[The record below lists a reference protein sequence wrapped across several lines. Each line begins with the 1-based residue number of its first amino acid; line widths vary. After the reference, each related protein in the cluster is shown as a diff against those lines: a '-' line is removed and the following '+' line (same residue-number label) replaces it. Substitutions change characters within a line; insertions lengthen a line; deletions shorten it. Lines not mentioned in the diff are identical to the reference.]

1 MDSKVKLFQALAGF
15 QQEVP
20 AIHEATKGY
29 GYTYANLTQ
38 ILTTINPLLKKHGL
52 GFTQLLNGNS
62 INTIIFHCES
72 GATIESTVE
81 LPSDVVLKGM
91 NKFQVTGSAITYYR
105 RYSLSSILGLVTD
118 VDADGAGEQLPKAP
132 KKTATPE
139 ATPQATPQVTKK
151 WITPEMYEKAKKFA
165 AEDLKKLLLH
175 SVKYKLRPEQKTELE
190 RIFNEKNK

>member
-1 MDSKVKLFQALAGF
+1 MDSKVKLFQALANF

-38 ILTTINPLLKKHGL
+38 ILNTINPLLKKHGL

-132 KKTATPE
+132 KKTAIQEARPTTDKKWLTPE
-139 ATPQATPQVTKK
+139 
-151 WITPEMYEKAKKFA
+151 EFEKAKTFA
-165 AEDLKKLLLH
+165 ASDLKKLLTH
-175 SVKYKLRPEQKTELE
+175 SVKYKLRPEQKIELE
-190 RIFNEKNK
+190 RIYNESNK

>member
-105 RYSLSSILGLVTD
+105 RYYLSSILGLVTD

-132 KKTATPE
+132 KKTAIQEARPTTDKKWLTPE
-139 ATPQATPQVTKK
+139 
-151 WITPEMYEKAKKFA
+151 EYEKAKKFA
-165 AEDLKKLLLH
+165 ASDLKKLLTH

-190 RIFNEKNK
+190 RIFNESNK

>member
-81 LPSDVVLKGM
+81 LPSDVILKGM

-132 KKTATPE
+132 KKTAIQVARPTTDKKWLTPE
-139 ATPQATPQVTKK
+139 
-151 WITPEMYEKAKKFA
+151 EYEKAKKFA
-165 AEDLKKLLLH
+165 ASDLKKLLTH

-190 RIFNEKNK
+190 RIFNESNK

>member
-91 NKFQVTGSAITYYR
+91 NKFQVAGSAITYYR

-132 KKTATPE
+132 KKTAIQEARPTTDKKWLTPE
-139 ATPQATPQVTKK
+139 
-151 WITPEMYEKAKKFA
+151 EYEKAKKFA
-165 AEDLKKLLLH
+165 ASDLKKLLTH

-190 RIFNEKNK
+190 RIFNESNK

>member
-118 VDADGAGEQLPKAP
+118 VDADCAGEQLPKAP
-132 KKTATPE
+132 KKTAIQEARPTTDKKWLTPE
-139 ATPQATPQVTKK
+139 
-151 WITPEMYEKAKKFA
+151 EYEKAKKFA
-165 AEDLKKLLLH
+165 ASDLKKLLTH

>member
-132 KKTATPE
+132 KKTAIQEARPTTDKKWLTPE
-139 ATPQATPQVTKK
+139 
-151 WITPEMYEKAKKFA
+151 EYEKAKKFA
-165 AEDLKKLLLH
+165 ASDLKKLLTH
-175 SVKYKLRPEQKTELE
+175 SVKYKLRPEQ
-190 RIFNEKNK
+190 

>member
-62 INTIIFHCES
+62 INSIIFHCES

-132 KKTATPE
+132 KKTAIQEARPTTDKKWLTPE
-139 ATPQATPQVTKK
+139 
-151 WITPEMYEKAKKFA
+151 EYEKAKKFA
-165 AEDLKKLLLH
+165 ASDLKKLLTH

-190 RIFNEKNK
+190 RIFNESNK

>member
-132 KKTATPE
+132 KKTAIQEARPTTDKKWLTPE
-139 ATPQATPQVTKK
+139 
-151 WITPEMYEKAKKFA
+151 ECEKAKKFA
-165 AEDLKKLLLH
+165 ASDLKKLLTH

-190 RIFNEKNK
+190 RIFNESNK

>member
-1 MDSKVKLFQALAGF
+1 MDSKVKLFQALANF

-38 ILTTINPLLKKHGL
+38 ILSTINPLLKKNGL

-81 LPSDVVLKGM
+81 LPDDVVLKGM

-118 VDADGAGEQLPKAP
+118 VDADGAGEQSPKQP
-132 KKTATPE
+132 KKTAIQ
-139 ATPQATPQVTKK
+139 QARPAPTKT
-151 WITPEMYEKAKKFA
+151 WITEKQFESAKGFTTEQLEQVFNKFQFR
-165 AEDLKKLLLH
+165 K
-175 SVKYKLRPEQKTELE
+175 PEQKEELQE
-190 RIFNEKNK
+190 IYNKLKG